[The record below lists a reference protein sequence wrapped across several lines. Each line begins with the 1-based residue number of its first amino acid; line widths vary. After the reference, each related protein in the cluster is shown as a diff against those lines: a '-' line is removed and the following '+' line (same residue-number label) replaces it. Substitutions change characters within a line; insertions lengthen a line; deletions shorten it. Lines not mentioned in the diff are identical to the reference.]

1 MEKDGIVLITF
12 IGLFFACTGAYAI
25 ISALNQM
32 GSKSQSDST
41 LDTKF
46 FKFNAPVG
54 FTYGIV
60 ALGLVFGI
68 IKFYNIGSQK
78 DQIKSLNEK
87 IIDLEQ
93 MNSKLHL
100 NQTPNTTSLI
110 RETFSYY
117 EPKSIFGGKVL
128 VEAHNAGEKG
138 GQSLIFSG
146 IIGTCENK
154 KGPFSSMT
162 IDTDKGKRLYFMT
175 SDSLVWGVNTINNGG
190 GLTLEIYKEN

>member
-1 MEKDGIVLITF
+1 MNFLITL
-12 IGLFFACTGAYAI
+12 IGLFFASTGAFAI

-68 IKFYNIGSQK
+68 IRFYDIGSQMSL
-78 DQIKSLNEK
+78 IKSLNEK
-87 IIDLEQ
+87 IINLEKI
-93 MNSKLHL
+93 NSQLPL
-100 NQTPNTTSLI
+100 NQTPNTTNLI
-110 RETFSYY
+110 RETFSYF

-128 VEAHNAGEKG
+128 VEAHNAGEKEVR
-138 GQSLIFSG
+138 SLKFTG

-154 KGPFSSMT
+154 QGPFTSMKVE
-162 IDTDKGKRLYFMT
+162 TDKGKRFYFMT
-175 SDSLVWGVNTINNGG
+175 SDSLIWGVNTINGGG
-190 GLTLEIYKEN
+190 GLTVEIYNEN